1 MAFTH
6 VVVLKLQ
13 QSTSAEQKA
22 AIVAGLRALPQQIPE
37 VRTYRAGVDL
47 GLDPSGCHIG
57 IVGEFDSAEAYSAY
71 AKHPAHV
78 SLVTEQIKP
87 VLAKRVAVQFS
98 PDAAAKL
105 PARAAPPALTHC
117 VLLKLKA
124 DATAAQRQGIIDA
137 LSALPNEIPQIRA
150 YRVGPDTGLD
160 PAKFDIA
167 IVGDF
172 DSEIDYQA
180 YSKHNKHTGVIAEL
194 IKPIL
199 AERVAVQF
207 SGRAEPHS
215 VVKAVRFLGS
225 ATMLL
230 VQLAALAAICYA
242 AVDIRLHAVKN
253 YGRVIHEFDPWFNY
267 RATEYLSENGWSK
280 FSTWYD
286 YMSWYPIGRPVGA
299 TIYPGMQVTAVA
311 IHETMKAMDGPVMAS
326 LTNAVGIPNGFD
338 GVLLNDVCVLL
349 PAAFGAI
356 ASVLTGAL
364 ATEATNSR
372 NAGVATAA
380 VMAIMP
386 AHLMRSVAGGYD
398 NESIAVSA
406 IVLTFWFWC
415 RSLRD
420 DGSWKIYG
428 PLTGLAYFYMVA
440 TWGGYIFVLNVIAAH
455 AAVLVLLGR
464 YDTNLHRSYTL
475 FFIIGTYGAVQIPI
489 VGWQPFQSLE
499 QVSAVLVFVMLQ
511 LCEVLA
517 SGRKTFALRG
527 FKLVQYYALVL
538 TVAVALFAVA
548 LKNIPDGYIGPLS
561 ARIRGLFVAHT
572 HTGNPL
578 VDSVAEH
585 QATPPSVF
593 EQYFPVVHYYAM
605 FGVIPL
611 MMSSRTNAKLFVLL
625 QSAVAMY
632 FTRKMIRLVLVLSL
646 GASICMG
653 ALIGVTVD
661 WAIAQWVPD
670 IFVAE
675 SDAQQAASP
684 EQKDDGLWDKAK
696 IAIAYVPRKAYGL
709 LKYIYNF
716 KLVRL
721 VRMLIAV
728 VLVGGMVL
736 SCLDEASQKQGMKSV
751 RRVVK
756 QVNLAVNRTG
766 FGKPF
771 KKTWFPDKLE
781 GGLQYWETCQMM
793 APQMSEPQIMMRG
806 RNRDGSEMMIDDFR
820 EAYWWLRDNTP
831 EDARVM
837 AWWDYGYQITGVANR
852 TTIADGNTWNHEHI
866 ALLGKCLTS
875 TQAESHKMVR
885 HMADYVLAWSTSHA
899 GMMGDDIAKSPHMA
913 RIGGSVYKDIN
924 PADWGQDH
932 YGRPS
937 EKMRK
942 SLLYTIIN
950 HRLDEQLGKAAGE
963 PVKLEIDSKSKKPC
977 VPTSALSL
985 VHWTTSELRAA
996 SPTRCPFHSENV
1008 HCV

>member
-1 MAFTH
+1 MF
-6 VVVLKLQ
+6 
-13 QSTSAEQKA
+13 
-22 AIVAGLRALPQQIPE
+22 
-37 VRTYRAGVDL
+37 
-47 GLDPSGCHIG
+47 
-57 IVGEFDSAEAYSAY
+57 
-71 AKHPAHV
+71 
-78 SLVTEQIKP
+78 
-87 VLAKRVAVQFS
+87 
-98 PDAAAKL
+98 
-105 PARAAPPALTHC
+105 
-117 VLLKLKA
+117 KLKEG
-124 DATAAQRQGIIDA
+124 DTGKQRQAIIDKLCEVPGA
-137 LSALPNEIPQIRA
+137 IPQIRA
-150 YRVGPDTGLD
+150 FRVGPDAGLEQ
-160 PAKFDIA
+160 KKSFDIA

-172 DSEIDYQA
+172 ASESDFRA
-180 YSKHNKHTGVIAEL
+180 YLKHEGDMGVISSV
-194 IKPIL
+194 
-199 AERVAVQF
+199 AERVDVQF
-207 SGRAEPHS
+207 DSRSTEHVA
-215 VVKAVRFLGS
+215 VKTVRFLGS
-225 ATMLL
+225 AALL
-230 VQLAALAAICYA
+230 LAQLAAMVAICYA
-242 AVDIRLHAVKN
+242 AVDIRLHAVYN

-267 RATEYLSENGWSK
+267 RATEYLSENGWAK

-311 IHETMKAMDGPVMAS
+311 IHETMKAMDGPFVAS
-326 LTNAVGIPNGFD
+326 LTSAVGIPNGFD
-338 GVLLNDVCVLL
+338 GVLLNDVCVML
-349 PAAFGAI
+349 PAAFGAV
-356 ASVLTGAL
+356 ASVLTAAL
-364 ATEATNSR
+364 ATEATKSR
-372 NAGVATAA
+372 NAGVASAA

-406 IVLTFWFWC
+406 IVLTFWLWC

-420 DGSWKIYG
+420 DGSWKIFG
-428 PLTGLAYFYMVA
+428 PLTGIAYFYMVA

-455 AAVLVLLGR
+455 AATLVLLGR
-464 YDTNLHRSYTL
+464 FDTNLHRSYSL

-499 QVSAVLVFVMLQ
+499 QVSALLVFVGLQ
-511 LCEVLA
+511 LCELLA
-517 SGRKTFALRG
+517 IGKKILGLRG
-527 FKLVQYYALVL
+527 FKLFQYYVLVL
-538 TVAVALFAVA
+538 SVAVALLAAA

-593 EQYFPVVHYYAM
+593 EQYFPVVHHYAM
-605 FGVIPL
+605 FGIVPL
-611 MMSSRTNAKLFVLL
+611 LMSSRTNAKIFVLL

-653 ALIGVTVD
+653 ALIGMTVD
-661 WAIAQWVPD
+661 WALVQWVPD
-670 IFVAE
+670 IFFGD
-675 SDAQQAASP
+675 SDPEEEHPASG
-684 EQKDDGLWDKAK
+684 DGLWSKAK
-696 IAIAYVPRKAYGL
+696 SVIAFVPRKLYAL
-709 LKYIYNF
+709 LNCIYNF
-716 KLVRL
+716 KIVRL
-721 VRMLIAV
+721 VRMFIAV

-736 SCLDEASQKQGMKSV
+736 SCTDEVTQKKGMKSV
-751 RRVVK
+751 RKVVK
-756 QVNLAVNRTG
+756 RVNLAINNTG
-766 FGKPF
+766 YGKPF
-771 KKTWFPDKLE
+771 KKAWFPDKLE

-875 TQAESHKMVR
+875 TQSESHKIVR

-924 PADWGQDH
+924 PDEWGQDH

-950 HRLDEQLGKAAGE
+950 HRLDVELGKVDGD
-963 PVKLEIDSKSKKPC
+963 PVKLAIDSKSKKPC
-977 VPTSALSL
+977 ASTVLHNIPTYSHASYGDVLLAPVTGLSL
-985 VHWTTSELRAA
+985 QYTETLIPTNSA
-996 SPTRCPFHSENV
+996 S
-1008 HCV
+1008 

>member
-1 MAFTH
+1 MAYTH
-6 VVVLKLQ
+6 VVVLRLQ
-13 QSTSAEQKA
+13 ESATAEQKA
-22 AIVAGLRALPQQIPE
+22 TIVDGLRALPSQIPE
-37 VRTYRAGVDL
+37 IVSYRAGLDL
-47 GLDPSGCHIG
+47 GLDPSGCHVG
-57 IVGEFDSAEAYSAY
+57 IVGTFESAATYATY

-78 SLVTEQIKP
+78 GLIAEQIKP
-87 VLAKRVAVQFS
+87 VLAKRAAVQYS
-98 PDAAAKL
+98 PSDTAKL
-105 PARAAPPALTHC
+105 PDGAAPPALTHC

-124 DATAAQRQGIIDA
+124 DATAEQRQAIIDG
-137 LSALPNEIPQIRA
+137 LSALPGEIPQIRA
-150 YRVGPDTGLD
+150 YRVGPDAGVD
-160 PAKFDIA
+160 PAKFNVA

-172 DSEIDYQA
+172 ASAEEYKA
-180 YSKHNKHTGVIAEL
+180 YAKHEKHTGVITAL

-207 SGRAEPHS
+207 SAQPSRPEPS
-215 VVKAVRFLGS
+215 LAVKVVRFVGS
-225 ATMLL
+225 AIMLL
-230 VQLAALAAICYA
+230 AQLAALAAICYA

-267 RATEYLSENGWSK
+267 RATEYLSMNGWK
-280 FSTWYD
+280 EFSTWYD

-311 IHETMKAMDGPVMAS
+311 IHETMKAMDGPIMAS
-326 LTNAVGIPNGFD
+326 LTAALGIPNGFD
-338 GVLLNDVCVLL
+338 GVLLNDVCVML
-349 PAAFGAI
+349 PAAFGAV
-356 ASVLTGAL
+356 ASLLTCAL

-372 NAGVATAA
+372 NAGVASAA

-406 IVLTFWFWC
+406 IVVTFWLWC

-420 DGSWKIYG
+420 ETSWKIFG

-464 YDTNLHRSYTL
+464 YDTNLHRSYSL

-499 QVSAVLVFVMLQ
+499 QVSAVLVFLGLQ
-511 LCEVLA
+511 LCEALA
-517 SGRKTFALRG
+517 LGRKLFGLQG
-527 FKLVQYYALVL
+527 FKLFQFYAFVL
-538 TVAVALFAVA
+538 AVAVALAAVGV
-548 LKNIPDGYIGPLS
+548 KSIPEGYIGPLS
-561 ARIRGLFVAHT
+561 ARIRGLFVKHT
-572 HTGNPL
+572 QTGNPL

-593 EQYFPVVHYYAM
+593 EQYFPVVHHYAM
-605 FGVIPL
+605 FGIVPL
-611 MMSSRTNAKLFVLL
+611 LMSSRTNAKIFVLL

-653 ALIGVTVD
+653 ALIGMTVD
-661 WAIAQWVPD
+661 WAIAQWVPG
-670 IFVAE
+670 IFRTDSVAD
-675 SDAQQAASP
+675 DATAAAP
-684 EQKDDGLWDKAK
+684 TGETGLWSKVKTAVTFLPKKMYQFLNYVYNLK
-696 IAIAYVPRKAYGL
+696 II
-709 LKYIYNF
+709 
-716 KLVRL
+716 RL
-721 VRMLIAV
+721 IRMFIGV
-728 VLVGGMVL
+728 MLVGAMVL
-736 SCLDEASQKQGMKSV
+736 SCMDDATQLVGMKSV
-751 RRVVK
+751 RKAVK
-756 QVNLAVNRTG
+756 KANLMINSTG
-766 FGKPF
+766 YGKPF
-771 KKTWFPDKLE
+771 KKAWFPDKLE

-793 APQMSEPQIMMRG
+793 APQMSEPQIMLRG

-831 EDARVM
+831 EDARIM

-875 TQAESHKMVR
+875 SQTESHKIVR

-924 PADWGQDH
+924 PDEWGQDH

-937 EKMRK
+937 KKMRE

-950 HRLDEQLGKAAGE
+950 HRLDKATGKVDGD
-963 PVKLEIDSKSKKPC
+963 PVELTIDPKSKKP
-977 VPTSALSL
+977 
-985 VHWTTSELRAA
+985 
-996 SPTRCPFHSENV
+996 
-1008 HCV
+1008 

>member
-1 MAFTH
+1 MEPGRRPRGARGAAAPAGADAMAFTH

-13 QSTSAEQKA
+13 EGTAAEKKD
-22 AIVAGLRALPQQIPE
+22 AIVAGLRALPKQIPE
-37 VRTYRAGVDL
+37 IRTYRAGVDL

-57 IVGEFDSAEAYSAY
+57 IVGEFDSAEAYNTY
-71 AKHPAHV
+71 AKHPAHT
-78 SLVTEQIKP
+78 SLIAEQIKP
-87 VLAKRVAVQFS
+87 VLAKRAAVQFT

-105 PARAAPPALTHC
+105 PAHTAPALTHC

-124 DATAAQRQGIIDA
+124 DATAEQRQAIIDG
-137 LSALPNEIPQIRA
+137 LSALPKEISQIRA
-150 YRVGPDTGLD
+150 YRVGPDAGND
-160 PAKFDIA
+160 PSKFNIA

-172 DSEIDYQA
+172 DSESDYQA
-180 YSKHNKHTGVIAEL
+180 YAKHDKHTGVIKTL

-207 SGRAEPHS
+207 SGRVEPHA
-215 VVKAVRFLGS
+215 VVKAARFLGS
-225 ATMLL
+225 AAMLL
-230 VQLAALAAICYA
+230 VQLGALAAICYA

-267 RATEYLSENGWSK
+267 RATEYLSEHGWSK

-311 IHETMKAMDGPVMAS
+311 IHETMKALDGPVMAS

-349 PAAFGAI
+349 PAAFGAV
-356 ASVLTGAL
+356 ASVLTAAL

-372 NAGVATAA
+372 NAGVASAA

-406 IVLTFWFWC
+406 IVLTFWLWC
-415 RSLRD
+415 RSLRH
-420 DGSWKIYG
+420 DGSWKVFG

-455 AAVLVLLGR
+455 AALLVLLGR
-464 YDTNLHRSYTL
+464 YDTNLHRSYSL

-499 QVSAVLVFVMLQ
+499 QVAALLVFVGLQ
-511 LCEVLA
+511 LCEMLA
-517 SGRKTFALRG
+517 IGRKAFALRG
-527 FKLVQYYALVL
+527 FKLFQYYVFVL
-538 TVAVALFAVA
+538 TVAVALFAVGI
-548 LKNIPDGYIGPLS
+548 KNIPDGYIGPLS

-572 HTGNPL
+572 QTGNPL

-593 EQYFPVVHYYAM
+593 QQYFPVVHQYAM
-605 FGVIPL
+605 FGIIPL
-611 MMSSRTNAKLFVLL
+611 MLSSRTNAKIFVLL

-653 ALIGVTVD
+653 ALIGMTVD

-670 IFVAE
+670 IFLAD
-675 SDAQQAASP
+675 SDAKGAPSA
-684 EQKDDGLWDKAK
+684 EKEDGLWSKAK
-696 IAIAYVPRKAYGL
+696 TAVAFVPLKLYGL
-709 LKYIYNF
+709 LKSIYNF
-716 KLVRL
+716 KIVRL
-721 VRMLIAV
+721 VRMLVAV

-751 RRVVK
+751 RKVVK
-756 QVNLAVNRTG
+756 NINLAINSTG
-766 FGKPF
+766 YGKPF
-771 KKTWFPDKLE
+771 KKAWFPDKLE
-781 GGLQYWETCQMM
+781 GGLEYWDTCQMM

-837 AWWDYGYQITGVANR
+837 AWWDYGYQITGVGNR

-875 TQAESHKMVR
+875 TQSESHKIVR

-924 PADWGQDH
+924 PDEWGQDH

-937 EKMRK
+937 KKMRE

-950 HRLDEQLGKAAGE
+950 HRLDVEMGKADGD
-963 PVKLEIDSKSKKPC
+963 PVKLDIDKKSKKPC
-977 VPTSALSL
+977 V
-985 VHWTTSELRAA
+985 
-996 SPTRCPFHSENV
+996 
-1008 HCV
+1008 